1 MALQQLGI
9 ERISLFQSGGNQ
21 PISEFLDPENPEMQ
35 IWIQYTC
42 PDLYPGLVKSTILFS
57 MVMILHNV
65 PALRQFAGADITLRT
80 QSGTMIQYFRLRAGF
95 DKHAGG
101 ELTRVNVSP
110 DGLQAEKYG
119 TVMIE
124 NFLVK
129 IDPEELL
136 CQEIEEAM
144 KTHDQSLEPQK
155 VLKEIHASI
164 QGNED
169 RGKVREL
176 VRIGRFVVYSSGR
189 YIIRNSGEISKRELS
204 KNFFGSYLR

>member
-1 MALQQLGI
+1 
-9 ERISLFQSGGNQ
+9 
-21 PISEFLDPENPEMQ
+21 
-35 IWIQYTC
+35 
-42 PDLYPGLVKSTILFS
+42 
-57 MVMILHNV
+57 
-65 PALRQFAGADITLRT
+65 
-80 QSGTMIQYFRLRAGF
+80 MIQYFYLRAGF

-119 TVMIE
+119 TVMME

-136 CQEIEEAM
+136 CQEIEEAI

-204 KNFFGSYLR
+204 KNFFCSYLR